1 MSDQPRPEKIGS
13 SVIFH
18 QESQGQDQREQRDSI
33 DRVTGSQ
40 IHGQRQ
46 TEQHG
51 HCDRHDDR
59 FAPSQTQRQQQ
70 DDDDDRHSQRFDQF
84 VHLLVRV
91 EAVIAGHEQF
101 DVGGNDFGA
110 QPVGL
115 FAARR
120 DESVVV
126 TRGRTGSNFPICRR
140 RRRSGSR
147 CTGVSIPD
155 AVRPPR
161 NRRIG
166 RLFRPPESRNAA

>member
-110 QPVGL
+110 TAGRPV
-115 FAARR
+115 RR
-120 DESVVV
+120 QEGRVR
-126 TRGRTGSNFPICRR
+126 RGNSRANRLELPYLPASTPKRLSMHWSIDPRCGSA
-140 RRRSGSR
+140 
-147 CTGVSIPD
+147 T
-155 AVRPPR
+155 A
-161 NRRIG
+161 
-166 RLFRPPESRNAA
+166 